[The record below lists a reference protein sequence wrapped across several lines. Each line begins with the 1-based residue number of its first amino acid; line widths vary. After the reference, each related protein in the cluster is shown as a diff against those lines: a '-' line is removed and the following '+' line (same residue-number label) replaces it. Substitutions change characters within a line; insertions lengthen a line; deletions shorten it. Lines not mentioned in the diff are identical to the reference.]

1 MFKLILLI
9 TLSVT
14 FTANAGSVD
23 TLANCK
29 LKSEFSEESFA
40 SYTVLRDGDR
50 LFGRYRLTE
59 GRDIEETDDI
69 FLKKYEEDDLLKLKE
84 AGVLQKLAKA
94 LSMEMEKIEK
104 VSFFGMKEIEDDD
117 EENDES
123 LPGLVGEENPNPPA
137 PPKPAKYLMEI
148 YKVSGVIGYSTGYV
162 GRPLEKD
169 YQKCGGATRL
179 IRF

>member
-1 MFKLILLI
+1 M
-9 TLSVT
+9 
-14 FTANAGSVD
+14 
-23 TLANCK
+23 
-29 LKSEFSEESFA
+29 
-40 SYTVLRDGDR
+40 LRDGDR

-117 EENDES
+117 EENDE
-123 LPGLVGEENPNPPA
+123 LPRLAVRRIQIQLHRNRQ
-137 PPKPAKYLMEI
+137 
-148 YKVSGVIGYSTGYV
+148 ST
-162 GRPLEKD
+162 LWKF
-169 YQKCGGATRL
+169 
-179 IRF
+179 IR